1 MPTTIEQTIEDSWND
16 LNAGGK
22 RKIDSKDNPSWCRN
36 PQYFLNMKYP
46 TNLKIILKKTGN
58 VKKFKG
64 VKIGMTICR
73 YLQNLSKLDVKIGK
87 NGEPIRKNNK
97 NVAIRGITRLL
108 AQTKGHLEPP
118 EMDYIERKLQ
128 IQTGEKFRESTY
140 FSDEVASLYFNW
152 NPTEGPFIIIPSLD
166 HEEKI
171 SNYRLTSIYKIK
183 IFSFKKLL

>member
-1 MPTTIEQTIEDSWND
+1 MPTTIEQTIEDSWNEM
-16 LNAGGK
+16 NAGGK
-22 RKIDSKDNPSWCRN
+22 RKIDNKDNPSWCRN
-36 PQYFLNMKYP
+36 PQYFLNLKNP

-73 YLQNLSKLDVKIGK
+73 YLQNLMDFKAAIK
-87 NGEPIRKNNK
+87 GEPLKKNNK
-97 NVAIRGITRLL
+97 SVAVRGITRLL

-118 EMDYIERKLQ
+118 EMDFIERKLQ
-128 IQTGEKFRESTY
+128 ILQGEKFRESTY

-152 NPTEGPFIIIPSLD
+152 NPTEGPFVIIPSLD

-171 SNYRLTSIYKIK
+171 SNYRLTSKI
-183 IFSFKKLL
+183 